1 MKLYPIYKILNYTKM
16 KKLLYVLAFLPVLVM
31 AQTKEETE
39 KWILAQTANNTIRS
53 LSYKIENGEWIR
65 KLEPFTMIGDGK
77 TTKNTIQIKD
87 IKTVSVLHTEKFMSF
102 EFTCPEDCTY
112 SVTTNSSDKFV
123 SDEKGSNFLFEIY
136 GKLDASMLP
145 RMQKAI
151 LHLIELN
158 GGKAKMVAHQKPK
171 EAF

>member
-1 MKLYPIYKILNYTKM
+1 M
-16 KKLLYVLAFLPVLVM
+16 KKLLRALAVLSALAPALVM
-31 AQTKEETE
+31 AQSKEETE
-39 KWILAQTANNTIRS
+39 KWISAQAPEQYS
-53 LSYKIENGEWIR
+53 LGLSYVIEGGEWTR
-65 KLEPFTMIGDGK
+65 KLAPL
-77 TTKNTIQIKD
+77 TTRGSGETHKNTIQIKD
-87 IKTVSVLHTEKFMSF
+87 ITTVTFLHTDKFMSF
-102 EFTCPEDCTY
+102 KFTCAGDCVY

-123 SDEKGSNFLFEIY
+123 SDAKGGSFLFEIY

-158 GGKAKMVAHQKPK
+158 GGKAKMVAYQKPK

>member
-1 MKLYPIYKILNYTKM
+1 M
-16 KKLLYVLAFLPVLVM
+16 KKSLWILALLVALLPALVI

-39 KWILAQTANNTIRS
+39 KWILTQTDNNTIRS
-53 LSYKIENGEWIR
+53 LSYKIDNGEWIR

-87 IKTVSVLHTEKFMSF
+87 IKTVSALHTEKFMSF
-102 EFTCPEDCTY
+102 EFACPEDCTY

-123 SDEKGSNFLFEIY
+123 SDEKGNRFLFEIY
-136 GKLDASMLP
+136 GKLDPSMLP

-158 GGKAKMVAHQKPK
+158 GGKAKMVPHQKPK

>member
-1 MKLYPIYKILNYTKM
+1 M
-16 KKLLYVLAFLPVLVM
+16 KKLLWILTLLSALAPALVM

-39 KWILAQTANNTIRS
+39 KWILTQTDNNTIRS
-53 LSYKIENGEWIR
+53 LSYKIENGEWVR
-65 KLEPFTMIGDGK
+65 KLEPFTTIGDGK

-87 IKTVSVLHTEKFMSF
+87 ITSISFLHTDKVMSF
-102 EFTCPEDCTY
+102 KFTCPDDCVYT
-112 SVTTNSSDKFV
+112 VTTNSSDKFV
-123 SDEKGSNFLFEIY
+123 SDEKGNSFLFEIY

-158 GGKAKMVAHQKPK
+158 GGKAKMVAYQKPK

>member
-1 MKLYPIYKILNYTKM
+1 M
-16 KKLLYVLAFLPVLVM
+16 KKLLWLLAVLAALAPAWVA

-39 KWILAQTANNTIRS
+39 KWILTQTDNNTIRS

-102 EFTCPEDCTY
+102 EFTCPEDCAY

-123 SDEKGSNFLFEIY
+123 SDEKGNRFLFEIY
-136 GKLDASMLP
+136 GRLDASMLP

-158 GGKAKMVAHQKPK
+158 GGKAKMVANQKPK

>member
-1 MKLYPIYKILNYTKM
+1 M
-16 KKLLYVLAFLPVLVM
+16 KKLLWILTLLAALAPALAT

-39 KWILAQTANNTIRS
+39 KWILTQTDNNTIRS

-87 IKTVSVLHTEKFMSF
+87 IKTVSALHTEKFMSF

-123 SDEKGSNFLFEIY
+123 SDEKGNRFLFEIY

-151 LHLIELN
+151 LRLIELN
-158 GGKAKMVAHQKPK
+158 GGKAKMVAYQKPK

>member
-1 MKLYPIYKILNYTKM
+1 M
-16 KKLLYVLAFLPVLVM
+16 KKLICILALLSAPGWAM

-39 KWILAQTANNTIRS
+39 KWIAAQAPEQYS
-53 LSYKIENGEWIR
+53 LGLSYVIEGGEWTR
-65 KLEPFTMIGDGK
+65 KLAPITMMGSRE
-77 TTKNTIQIKD
+77 THKNTIQIKD
-87 IKTVSVLHTEKFMSF
+87 ITTVTFSHTDKFMSF
-102 EFTCPEDCTY
+102 KFTCPDDCVY
-112 SVTTNSSDKFV
+112 SVTTSSSDKFV
-123 SDEKGSNFLFEIY
+123 SDKKGNTFLFEIY

-158 GGKAKMVAHQKPK
+158 GGKAKMVAYQKPK

>member
-1 MKLYPIYKILNYTKM
+1 M
-16 KKLLYVLAFLPVLVM
+16 KKLLCLLALLSALAPASVA

-39 KWILAQTANNTIRS
+39 KWISAQARENYS
-53 LSYKIENGEWIR
+53 LGLSYVIEGGEWTR
-65 KLEPFTMIGDGK
+65 KLKPTTMIGSGE
-77 TTKNTIQIKD
+77 THKNTVQIKD
-87 IKTVSVLHTEKFMSF
+87 ITTVTFLQTDKFMSF
-102 EFTCPEDCTY
+102 KFTCQDDCVY

-123 SDEKGSNFLFEIY
+123 SDKKDNSFLFEIY
-136 GKLDASMLP
+136 EKLDASMLP

-158 GGKAKMVAHQKPK
+158 GGKAKMVAYQKPK

>member
-1 MKLYPIYKILNYTKM
+1 M
-16 KKLLYVLAFLPVLVM
+16 KKLLWILTLLSALAPALVM

-39 KWILAQTANNTIRS
+39 KWILTQTDNNTIRS
-53 LSYKIENGEWIR
+53 LSYKIENGEWVR

-87 IKTVSVLHTEKFMSF
+87 ITSISFLHTDKVMSF
-102 EFTCPEDCTY
+102 KFTCPDDCVY
-112 SVTTNSSDKFV
+112 AVTTNSSDKFV
-123 SDEKGSNFLFEIY
+123 SDEKGSSFLFEIY

-158 GGKAKMVAHQKPK
+158 GGKAKMVPHQKPK